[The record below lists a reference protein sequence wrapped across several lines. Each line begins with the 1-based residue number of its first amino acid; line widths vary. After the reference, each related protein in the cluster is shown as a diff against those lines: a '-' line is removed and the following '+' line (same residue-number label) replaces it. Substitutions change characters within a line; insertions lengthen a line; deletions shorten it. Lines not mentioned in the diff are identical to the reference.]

1 MKKGFSVFLFVAALL
16 MASPAQAQGVK
27 FGIKGG
33 FNITDMKFDK
43 SSTANSIYEMGK
55 KNKNGWYVGPTL
67 KGTIIGGL
75 GFDIAG
81 LYDQRETEVNGET
94 VKQKFIY
101 VPLNLRF
108 NIGLGSLASVYLAA
122 GPQIGFNI
130 GDSEIEWKTA
140 TDYAQN
146 KFQLK
151 KSTFGVNIGAG
162 VTVLKFLEVGAVYS
176 IPLGNTADLDIG
188 NLQSTF
194 DQYSVKSNSFQVSAA
209 IYL

>member
-43 SSTANSIYEMGK
+43 SSTANSIYKMGK
-55 KNKNGWYVGPTL
+55 ENKNGWYAGLTA
-67 KGTIIGGL
+67 KGTLIGGL
-75 GFDIAG
+75 GFDIAA

-94 VKQKFIY
+94 IKQQYIY

-108 NIGLGSLASVYLAA
+108 NIGLGSMASVYLAA
-122 GPQIGFNI
+122 GPQFGFNI
-130 GDSEIEWKTA
+130 GDSKIEWQNPV
-140 TDYAQN
+140 DYAQN

-151 KSTFGVNIGAG
+151 KSTFGVNVGAG
-162 VTVLKFLEVGAVYS
+162 ITLLKFLELGAVYN
-176 IPLGNTADLDIG
+176 IPLGNTADFDIQ
-188 NLQSTF
+188 NAIEEY
-194 DQYSVKSNSFQVSAA
+194 DVKSNTFQVSAA
-209 IYL
+209 IYI

>member
-43 SSTANSIYEMGK
+43 SSTASSTYQMGK
-55 KNKNGWYVGPTL
+55 ENKNGWYAGLTA
-67 KGTIIGGL
+67 KGTLIGGL
-75 GFDIAG
+75 GFDIAA
-81 LYDQRETEVNGET
+81 LYDQRETEVIGET
-94 VKQKFIY
+94 IKQQYIY

-108 NIGLGSLASVYLAA
+108 NIGLGSMASVYLAA
-122 GPQIGFNI
+122 GPQFGFNI
-130 GDSEIEWKTA
+130 GDSKIEWQNPV
-140 TDYAQN
+140 DYAQN

-151 KSTFGVNIGAG
+151 KSTIGVNVGAG
-162 VTVLKFLEVGAVYS
+162 ITLLKFLELGAVYN
-176 IPLGNTADLDIG
+176 IPLGNTADFDIQ
-188 NLQSTF
+188 NAIEEY
-194 DQYSVKSNSFQVSAA
+194 DVKSNSFQVSAA

>member
-43 SSTANSIYEMGK
+43 SSTANSIYQMGK
-55 KNKNGWYVGPTL
+55 ENKNGWYAGLTA
-67 KGTIIGGL
+67 KGTLIGGL
-75 GFDIAG
+75 GFDIAA

-94 VKQKFIY
+94 IKQQYIY

-108 NIGLGSLASVYLAA
+108 NIGLGSMASVYLAA
-122 GPQIGFNI
+122 GPQFGFNI
-130 GDSEIEWKTA
+130 GDSKIEWQNPV
-140 TDYAQN
+140 DYAQN

-151 KSTFGVNIGAG
+151 KSTFGVNVGAG
-162 VTVLKFLEVGAVYS
+162 ITLLKFLELGAVYS
-176 IPLGNTADLDIG
+176 IPLGNTADFDIQ
-188 NLQSTF
+188 NAIEEY
-194 DQYSVKSNSFQVSAA
+194 DVKSNTFQVSAA
-209 IYL
+209 IYF